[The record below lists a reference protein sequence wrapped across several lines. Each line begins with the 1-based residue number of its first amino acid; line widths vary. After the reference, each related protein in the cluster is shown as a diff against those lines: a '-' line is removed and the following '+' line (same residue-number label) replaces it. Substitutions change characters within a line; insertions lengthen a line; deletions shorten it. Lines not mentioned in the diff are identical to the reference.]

1 MSLFRDALLGKTF
14 HKLLSTVHATDYL
27 PQIYTYL
34 PAKMFKTAL
43 LATLAGSAVAFHAAP
58 VSRLAT
64 TKLSMSAEGLA
75 GVTAPLGYFDPLG
88 KHNIHQAIFN
98 SSQLKIS

>member
-1 MSLFRDALLGKTF
+1 
-14 HKLLSTVHATDYL
+14 
-27 PQIYTYL
+27 
-34 PAKMFKTAL
+34 MFKTAL
-43 LATLAGSAVAFHAAP
+43 LATLAGSAVAFQATP

-88 KHNIHQAIFN
+88 KHNFH
-98 SSQLKIS
+98 

>member
-14 HKLLSTVHATDYL
+14 HKLLSIVHAIIAHL

-88 KHNIHQAIFN
+88 KHNFHQAIFD
-98 SSQLKIS
+98 SS

>member
-1 MSLFRDALLGKTF
+1 M
-14 HKLLSTVHATDYL
+14 HAVDYL

-34 PAKMFKTAL
+34 PTKMFKTAL
-43 LATLAGSAVAFHAAP
+43 LATLAGSAVAFQATP

-88 KHNIHQAIFN
+88 KLDFH
-98 SSQLKIS
+98 